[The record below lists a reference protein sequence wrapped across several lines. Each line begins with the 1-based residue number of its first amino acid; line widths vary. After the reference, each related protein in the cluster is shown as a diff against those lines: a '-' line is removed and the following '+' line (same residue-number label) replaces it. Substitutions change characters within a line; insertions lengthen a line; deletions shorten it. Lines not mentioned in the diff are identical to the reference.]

1 MNEIKCVYNFKVHLF
16 GIIKIQL
23 YVLMLNVALLKYE
36 FNNKQSDLEGNPFNR
51 LIVHLRDYRYKHVDK
66 SF

>member
-1 MNEIKCVYNFKVHLF
+1 MALF
-16 GIIKIQL
+16 
-23 YVLMLNVALLKYE
+23 KYE